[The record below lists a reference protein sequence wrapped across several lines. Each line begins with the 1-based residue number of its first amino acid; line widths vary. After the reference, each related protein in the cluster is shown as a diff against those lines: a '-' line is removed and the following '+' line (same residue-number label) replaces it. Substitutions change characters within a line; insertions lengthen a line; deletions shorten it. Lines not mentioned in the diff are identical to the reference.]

1 MQMSTSVN
9 SGVSLNPPIRG
20 HTRFYSYDG
29 LMYMLEIK
37 RCFVLS
43 LLPDDVPY

>member
-1 MQMSTSVN
+1 MQISTRIKI
-9 SGVSLNPPIRG
+9 GVSLNPPIRG

-37 RCFVLS
+37 RRFVLS